1 MKGEIEE
8 AMGRVLA
15 LNPEM
20 KGTLERLKAVYQT
33 AVGYE
38 FGHLES
44 AEERHWFE
52 AKIEALPPVTKAM
65 QQRIAKL
72 LVESEVFDHFMG
84 KRFGQVKRYALEGC
98 ESLLVAMDAI
108 FNARGFDHAVI
119 GMAHRGRLNLMLGLL
134 GYPAEALFHKLQ
146 GNSELPAEISG
157 ATADVLSHLS
167 LQHRIQLGDK
177 SQAVVTLL
185 PNSSHLEAV
194 NPVSQGF
201 AYGLAGRVLPI
212 QVHGDAAFAG
222 QGVVMETAQLSQLQG
237 FAVGG
242 TLHVTVNN
250 QLGFTATCKQGRTA
264 RYSTDLAK
272 MIDCPVVHVNADA
285 PEAVV
290 ACAQLAAEYRAR
302 FGKDVFLDIIGY
314 RRHGHNELDEPAFT
328 QPLMYK
334 EIRARESVAQ
344 RYCEGLKMDYAAI
357 EGPAVERLDKA
368 LSNAASYVVK
378 PSGIQPVN
386 IPACRLKEEDAEGL
400 KKIALASVNV
410 DADKIHTRLAKF
422 HVESRKHMLERG
434 TIDWATAEAMAVGS
448 LLAEG
453 VSVRLCGQD
462 VGRGTFSHRHWQ
474 FCDQESG
481 EIVLPLADCAKS
493 GASLQV
499 VNSLLSELAVAGFE
513 WGLSVA
519 KPARLLPIWE
529 AQFGDFFNGA
539 QVLWDAFLANARAKW
554 GLQSPLVVL
563 LPHGFDGAGPEH
575 SSCRPERFLQL
586 CDVPMSEEGTWA
598 QPNLRVAF
606 PSTPANYFHLLRR
619 QVMAGGRTPL
629 VVVAPKTLLRLP
641 AATSPIAEMTAGS
654 AFQPVIDDPHTGSA
668 VDKVILVSGKLYYE
682 LERERSTRANGDS
695 IALVRIE
702 ELCPFP
708 LAQIRALLESRYP
721 AASRLVWCQEEPET
735 MGAFSYAFPRLLRLG
750 RAIELVSR
758 PAAAAPA
765 IGYSKGHKAELAALY
780 DAAFN

>member
-1 MKGEIEE
+1 MVKAEIEE
-8 AMGRVLA
+8 AMGKVLG
-15 LNPEM
+15 LSPEM
-20 KGTLERLKAVYQT
+20 KGTLERVKAAYQA

-38 FGHLES
+38 FGHLER
-44 AEERHWFE
+44 AEERRWFE
-52 AKIEALPPVTKAM
+52 AKIEAMQPVTKAM

-72 LVESEVFDHFMG
+72 LVESEVFDHFLG

-108 FNARGFDHAVI
+108 FHSSTFEHAVV

-134 GYPAEALFHKLQ
+134 GYPPEALFHKLQ
-146 GNSELPAEISG
+146 GNSELPSG
-157 ATADVLSHLS
+157 GSADVLSHLS
-167 LQHRIQLGDK
+167 LQNRIHLQDCNSSAL
-177 SQAVVTLL
+177 VTLL

-201 AYGLAGRVLPI
+201 AYGLSGKVLPVQI
-212 QVHGDAAFAG
+212 HGDAAFAG
-222 QGVVMETAQLSQLQG
+222 QGVVMETAQMSQLPG
-237 FAVGG
+237 FSVGG

-250 QLGFTATCKQGRTA
+250 QLGFTATCKQGRSA

-285 PEAVV
+285 PEAVL
-290 ACAQLAAEYRAR
+290 ACAQLAAEYRATFR
-302 FGKDVFLDIIGY
+302 KDVFLDIVGY

-334 EIRARESVAQ
+334 EIRARPSVAKA
-344 RYCEGLKMDYAAI
+344 YCEAAKMDYAAI
-357 EGPAVERLDKA
+357 EGPAAESLDRA
-368 LSNAASYVVK
+368 LSRASNYVAK
-378 PSGIQPVN
+378 PSGIQPAR
-386 IPACRLKEEDAEGL
+386 IEACRLKEATAEAL
-400 KKIALASVNV
+400 KRTALASVGVNP
-410 DADKIHTRLAKF
+410 DTIHTRLAKF
-422 HVESRKHMLERG
+422 HVASRKHMLENG
-434 TIDWATAEAMAVGS
+434 AVDWATAEAMAVGT
-448 LLAEG
+448 LLAGG

-474 FCDQESG
+474 FCDQASG
-481 EIVLPLADCAKS
+481 EVTTPLAQCAKS
-493 GASLQV
+493 GAKLEV

-519 KPARLLPIWE
+519 KPGKLLPLWE

-539 QVLWDAFLANARAKW
+539 QVVWDAFLANARAKW
-554 GLQSPLVVL
+554 GLQSPLTVL
-563 LPHGFDGAGPEH
+563 LPHGYDGAGPEH
-575 SSCRPERFLQL
+575 SSCRIERFLQL
-586 CDVPMSEEGTWA
+586 CDVPISADGA
-598 QPNLRVAF
+598 YPPNMRVAF

-619 QVMAGGRTPL
+619 QVMGEERTPL
-629 VVVAPKTLLRLP
+629 VVVSPKTLLRLP
-641 AATSPIAEMTAGS
+641 AATSSLAEMTGSS
-654 AFQPVIDDPHTGSA
+654 AFQPVIDDAHAGSV

-682 LERERSTRANGDS
+682 LEKERATREISGV
-695 IALVRIE
+695 ALVRVE

-708 LAQIRALLESRYP
+708 LAQIRSLLETRYP
-721 AASRLVWCQEEPET
+721 AASRLVWCQEEPEN
-735 MGAFSYAFPRLLRLG
+735 MGAFSYAFPRLLQLG

-780 DAAFN
+780 DAPFN